1 MFLNYFNSPSN
12 AQQRKMFLM
21 LNKRTEEL
29 AFHNKNL
36 LYVKGSV
43 INEGLDCSRVLL
55 LRRNWCGYEPAAV
68 GVALSHSKV
77 ETICFTC
84 RSPYSSSPIN
94 VNVSIL
100 PH

>member
-29 AFHNKNL
+29 AFHNKNQ

-43 INEGLDCSRVLL
+43 MKDWTVHEFYC
-55 LRRNWCGYEPAAV
+55 
-68 GVALSHSKV
+68 
-77 ETICFTC
+77 
-84 RSPYSSSPIN
+84 
-94 VNVSIL
+94 
-100 PH
+100 